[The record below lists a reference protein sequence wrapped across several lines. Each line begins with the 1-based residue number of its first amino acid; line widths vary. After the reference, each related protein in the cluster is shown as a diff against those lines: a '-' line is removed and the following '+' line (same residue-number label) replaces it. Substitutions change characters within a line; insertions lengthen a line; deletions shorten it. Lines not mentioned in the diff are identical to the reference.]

1 MLASAGA
8 ETHSDGRDHPVSD
21 PSPQST
27 APARAVTPDLVIV
40 GAARSG
46 TSFLA
51 AQLSAHP
58 GIDAGSIKEPNY
70 YSRHRERGESWYDDL
85 FAPRTSGLLRMDAS
99 VSYTYP
105 QYPDALGALAAGD
118 GDPYVVY
125 LVRDPVPRAV
135 SHYLYYKHYF
145 KQEHAETFGEALR
158 SNPLYAGASD
168 YEVWLSRL
176 TATFGADR
184 LLVVP
189 FAAATKAVDAVA
201 AQISSALGL
210 PPMPEPDPD
219 AGDHQNNVVTFK
231 HPALRFASRKLRRSR
246 FYPLLRQRL
255 GAGRL
260 RQVRSLVTKD
270 TTLPSTA
277 EVLAEIDSGQ
287 ADDLRALERRC
298 DVAVRAALAE
308 QDARLG
314 LAWSAYWTTPD
325 AVPASTA

>member
-1 MLASAGA
+1 MSDLSPGAPTPTRSAA
-8 ETHSDGRDHPVSD
+8 
-21 PSPQST
+21 
-27 APARAVTPDLVIV
+27 PDLVIV

-51 AQLSAHP
+51 AQLSTHP
-58 GIDAGSIKEPNY
+58 RIDPGSVKEPNY
-70 YSRHRERGESWYDDL
+70 YSRHLDRGDSWYDDQ
-85 FAPRTSGLLRMDAS
+85 FGPRAPGVLRMDAS

-105 QYPDALGALAAGD
+105 QFPDALSALAGT
-118 GDPYVVY
+118 GNDPYVVY

-158 SNPLYAGASD
+158 NNPLYVGASD
-168 YEVWLSRL
+168 YEAWLRRL
-176 TATFGADR
+176 SSTFGTDR

-189 FAAATKAVDAVA
+189 FAAATKAADAVA
-201 AQISSALGL
+201 AQICSALGL

-246 FYPLLRQRL
+246 FYPLVREKL

-260 RQVRSLVTKD
+260 RRVRSLVTKN
-270 TTLPSTA
+270 TALPSAA
-277 EVLAEIDSGQ
+277 EVLAGIDAGQ
-287 ADDLRALERRC
+287 AEQMRALERRC
-298 DVAVRAALAE
+298 DIAVRAALAE

-314 LAWSAYWTTPD
+314 LSWSAYWTTPD
-325 AVPASTA
+325 ALPRAAA